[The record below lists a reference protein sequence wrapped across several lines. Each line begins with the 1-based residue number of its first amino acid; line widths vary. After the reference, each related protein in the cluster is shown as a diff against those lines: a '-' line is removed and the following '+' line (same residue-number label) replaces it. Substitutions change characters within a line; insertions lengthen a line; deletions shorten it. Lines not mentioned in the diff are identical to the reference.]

1 MTRGTRGGRA
11 HPLPVLVNNLTN
23 DIPNTL
29 ARATAETT
37 ANTRLRRPR
46 SPDADRVALEAATA
60 ERARIAGLL
69 HAGVL
74 QELTVAALQ
83 LDAFSRTLPPP
94 ADAAARD
101 LARSISKQ
109 QRAIREILSSSGP
122 DEGEPQ

>member
-1 MTRGTRGGRA
+1 
-11 HPLPVLVNNLTN
+11 
-23 DIPNTL
+23 
-29 ARATAETT
+29 
-37 ANTRLRRPR
+37 
-46 SPDADRVALEAATA
+46 VALEAATA